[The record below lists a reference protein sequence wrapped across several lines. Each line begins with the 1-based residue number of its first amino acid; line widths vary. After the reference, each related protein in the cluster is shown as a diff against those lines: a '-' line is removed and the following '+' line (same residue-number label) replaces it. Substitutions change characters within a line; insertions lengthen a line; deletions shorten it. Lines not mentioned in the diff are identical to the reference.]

1 MVLKNIVVPIFQE
14 IEELS
19 KNQWLRGKSL
29 QSGICVEFSQFSLE
43 ELRVRRAE
51 NPGLPGLLSV
61 LVKLGWDQIVRVNPS
76 LTTLLEILFKSMI
89 IKGVFHSLAT
99 LMQLSI
105 KVEPL
110 TSVTHKKLSFL
121 TNYNFFLVGAFY
133 RRYISWQH
141 KFYWYRNFEYE
152 CFRTR

>member
-19 KNQWLRGKSL
+19 KNQWLRGTSL
-29 QSGICVEFSQFSLE
+29 QSVICVGFSQLSLE

-110 TSVTHKKLSFL
+110 TSVTHKKLSFF
-121 TNYNFFLVGAFY
+121 N
-133 RRYISWQH
+133 
-141 KFYWYRNFEYE
+141 KFYNKIIFLFSWR
-152 CFRTR
+152 RL

>member
-1 MVLKNIVVPIFQE
+1 MMVLKNIVVPIFQE
-14 IEELS
+14 IEEIS

-110 TSVTHKKLSFL
+110 TSVTQKKLS
-121 TNYNFFLVGAFY
+121 
-133 RRYISWQH
+133 
-141 KFYWYRNFEYE
+141 
-152 CFRTR
+152 

>member
-1 MVLKNIVVPIFQE
+1 M
-14 IEELS
+14 
-19 KNQWLRGKSL
+19 
-29 QSGICVEFSQFSLE
+29 SLE

-110 TSVTHKKLSFL
+110 TSVTHKKLSFCKQIL
-121 TNYNFFLVGAFY
+121 
-133 RRYISWQH
+133 
-141 KFYWYRNFEYE
+141 
-152 CFRTR
+152 